1 MYVVLNFS
9 EDNQFLELRV
19 KNIKG
24 KPYIFD
30 ACRMKWVAA
39 TPEEK
44 VRQGFCAYLI
54 DSLNYPAVC
63 INNEC
68 IVEINGLKQRCD
80 TLVYKQMTPIML
92 VEYKAPSV
100 IIDKSVFEQVMRYNS
115 QFHVPYIVVTNQSQ
129 TYCCK
134 MDYDNMSYDF
144 IKEIPMWSDL

>member
-1 MYVVLNFS
+1 
-9 EDNQFLELRV
+9 
-19 KNIKG
+19 
-24 KPYIFD
+24 
-30 ACRMKWVAA
+30 MKWVAA

-100 IIDKSVFEQVMRYNS
+100 IVDKSVFEQVMRYNS